1 MILLGL
7 TGSVA
12 SVLAKKIIQELQ
24 TIDSQVE
31 VVVTEKTKAFCNV
44 PSYTDRDEWTWPR
57 GSEEPLTRVETKR
70 TCWKKDDPILHI
82 ELGKKADVLVI
93 APLSANTMAKLANG
107 ICDNLLTSIVRA
119 WDIRKPIF
127 LAPAMNTQMWIHP
140 ITKRHC
146 DILSGFG
153 YRIIEPQTKLLAC
166 GDEGIGAMADI
177 ENITQRILIEKCPED
192 KWLFPL
198 RKGNGIPIN
207 PHPGAFG
214 YSRKGRQHTGID
226 LYTEDGAPVYACES
240 GRVVCIEHFTGE
252 WDNSPWWNNTDC
264 ILVRSDYNTICYGE
278 IVTDKKVGDIV
289 EKGQLIARVKRVIKE
304 GRERPE
310 ITGHSPSMLHLE
322 LYPRDIVRPSAGF
335 ESFLQ
340 DPTPFLLDSYNR
352 PIQCLVYDRFQNG

>member
-12 SVLAKKIIQELQ
+12 SILAKKIVQGLQ
-24 TIDSQVE
+24 TIDPQVE
-31 VVVTEKTKAFCNV
+31 VVVTEKTKAFCSV
-44 PSYTDRDEWTWPR
+44 PSYTDLDEWTWPR
-57 GSEEPLTRVETKR
+57 SPKLPLTRVVTKR
-70 TCWKKDDPILHI
+70 TKWEETDAILHI
-82 ELGKKADVLVI
+82 ELGKKADALVI

-119 WDIRKPIF
+119 WDVRKPIF
-127 LAPAMNTQMWIHP
+127 LAPAMNTQMWNHP
-140 ITKRHC
+140 ITEKHC
-146 DILSGFG
+146 EILSSFG
-153 YRIIEPQTKLLAC
+153 YHIIRPQVKKLAC
-166 GDEGIGAMADI
+166 GDEGMGALANI
-177 ENITQRILIEKCPED
+177 ESILQRILAEKCPKD

-198 RKGNGIPIN
+198 RKGNGIPVN

-214 YSRKGRQHTGID
+214 YSRRGKKHTGID
-226 LYTEDGAPVYACES
+226 LYTEDGASVYACED
-240 GRVVCIEHFTGE
+240 GEVVCVEHFTGE

-264 ILVRSDYNTICYGE
+264 VLVRGEKNTICYGE
-278 IVTDKKVGDIV
+278 VVSKVKVGDQV
-289 EKGQLIARVKRVIKE
+289 RKGQLIAKVKRVIKE

-322 LYPRDIVRPSAGF
+322 LYPTDVVRPSVGF

-352 PIQCLVYDRFQNG
+352 LTQCLVYDKYQPQ